1 MSALYYTPCLNLLS
15 EILPLPG
22 SLSVLIKRKIL
33 KSGGVGSVLFFMTF
47 LCWKTFNGSRSSQPK
62 PGLSA
67 RHSEPECS
75 GPSLLTQRYSLL

>member
-15 EILPLPG
+15 EILSLPG

-33 KSGGVGSVLFFMTF
+33 KSVGVGSVLSFMTF
-47 LCWKTFNGSRSSQPK
+47 LCWKTFSGSGSSQRK

-67 RHSEPECS
+67 
-75 GPSLLTQRYSLL
+75 